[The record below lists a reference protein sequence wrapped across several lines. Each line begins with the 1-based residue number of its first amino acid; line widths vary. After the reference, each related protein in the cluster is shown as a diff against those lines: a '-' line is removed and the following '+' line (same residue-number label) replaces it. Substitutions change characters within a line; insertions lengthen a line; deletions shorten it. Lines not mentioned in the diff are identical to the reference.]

1 MKIIFVLLIFTSI
14 SEGARH
20 IVNLPTVSIDK
31 QTLGGDILL
40 INMKDYLVIQGSQ
53 SKVLENELGSELKK
67 NMTRDMVMTKPVKL
81 LLASYGRENCPVTNE
96 VINRYGEILELDK
109 KRKKLE

>member
-1 MKIIFVLLIFTSI
+1 MKIIFGLLIFTSI
-14 SEGARH
+14 SEAARH

-67 NMTRDMVMTKPVKL
+67 NMTRDMIMTKPVEL
-81 LLASYGRENCPVTNE
+81 LLASYGRENRPVTNE